1 MSLVRKMRK
10 HPFYTWILLLAL
22 AIPEIA
28 SARAYHAFH
37 TSLAQVTYNSKT
49 QVFEVSLRV
58 FTDDFEEVLS
68 KEANR
73 KVYLDESTQ
82 HDRLI
87 EAYVNKQFGLLDQN
101 GRKRAMTFVG
111 KEFEADA
118 TWIYLEI
125 PFQGKIVDQRL
136 QNALLTDLFD
146 DQTNVVNLTYFSS
159 RKTYLFK
166 SDNTTQVVVL

>member
-1 MSLVRKMRK
+1 MRK
-10 HPFYTWILLLAL
+10 YPFHTWILLLAL
-22 AIPEIA
+22 AVPDVT

-37 TSLAQVTYNSKT
+37 TSLAQVSYNSKT
-49 QVFEVSLRV
+49 QLFEVSLRV

-73 KVYLDESTQ
+73 KVSLDESTQ
-82 HDRLI
+82 HDQLI
-87 EAYVNKQFGLLDQN
+87 EAYIKKQFGLLDQH

-125 PFQGKIVDQRL
+125 PFQEKGVELRL

-166 SDNTTQVVVL
+166 SDNTTQVLVL